1 MNRQDTSTGAIV
13 IASLI
18 ITVMLIVWV
27 GGQNTLIG
35 GRAYEVFLPV
45 AADLGGIGQG
55 YPVRLGGHT
64 IS

>member
-35 GRAYEVFLPV
+35 GRALRGLFPCCSGSRG
-45 AADLGGIGQG
+45 D
-55 YPVRLGGHT
+55 R
-64 IS
+64 